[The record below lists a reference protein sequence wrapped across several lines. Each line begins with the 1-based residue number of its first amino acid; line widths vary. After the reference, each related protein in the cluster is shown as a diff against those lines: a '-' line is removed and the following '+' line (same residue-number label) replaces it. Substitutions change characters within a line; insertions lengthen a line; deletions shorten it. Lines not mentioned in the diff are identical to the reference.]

1 MRGLV
6 LKKNA
11 GALRG
16 RDGKERMQM
25 RIRKVAIYAR
35 VSTEHEAQLSA
46 LENQVQYYDDLI
58 DRHPDWVLY
67 RRYIDEG
74 ITGTS
79 IAKRKNFVRMMEDAK
94 DGHFDLIV
102 TREVSRFA
110 RNTVDT
116 LQQTRLLKRM
126 GIEVYFTEDGIWTMN
141 DEDGE
146 LRLTIMATLAQN
158 ESKKTSMRVKAGQ
171 MVSFQNGV
179 VYGTGNVLGYDKV
192 GPEYVINE
200 EQAETVR
207 RIFDLY
213 LAGNGYHK
221 IMKQLE
227 KEGRRTAMG
236 KTMWHYATVGHI
248 LKNRLYCGELEYR
261 KEYVPDYLEQKRAK
275 NKGELERVIVEGKHQ
290 PIVTKEEFGRVQ
302 KMMAEKDAQMGQRR
316 KNKGVHSDDLWR
328 RKMRCQCGHAF
339 AKTKWHTK
347 TDFITYTYKC
357 YDQTRTGTIAARLKN
372 GLSIENVCRSP
383 LVQDWKMYT
392 MAQKVLHAVFD
403 DPEGT
408 LLDAAAVLG
417 CGIAGVEQ
425 SEVLRDKEVIEE
437 QLKKERGRY
446 ETLLDMRMNNEIPKE
461 VFSRKQQ
468 EVGERI
474 AELEQRMAQY
484 GDVEP
489 ATEADVSGKLEN
501 LQKLMGQFSMPED
514 GEFSEEEM
522 DKYVSGVRVY
532 EDRFE
537 WLLNLSPDAG
547 GGLDDAGSPVY
558 FKKITVTP
566 DDERAWF
573 RKHPQ
578 WSKSN
583 RYAELEVWIFI

>member
-1 MRGLV
+1 
-6 LKKNA
+6 
-11 GALRG
+11 
-16 RDGKERMQM
+16 M

-58 DRHPDWVLY
+58 NRHPDWVLY

-74 ITGTS
+74 ISGTS
-79 IAKRKNFVRMMEDAK
+79 ISKRKNFVRMMEDAK
-94 DGHFDLIV
+94 NGHFDLIV

-261 KEYVPDYLEQKRAK
+261 KEYVPDYLEQKRMK
-275 NKGELERVIVEGKHQ
+275 NRGELDRVIVEGRHQ
-290 PIVTKEEFGRVQ
+290 PIVTKEEFERVQ
-302 KMMAEKDAQMGQRR
+302 KLMAEKSRQMEKCRTNR
-316 KNKGVHSDDLWR
+316 GVYADDLWR
-328 RKMRCQCGHAF
+328 KKMRCQCGHAF
-339 AKTKWHTK
+339 AKTRWHSKKNFT
-347 TDFITYTYKC
+347 TYTYKC
-357 YDQTRTGTIAARLKN
+357 YDQTRTGTVSARLKN
-372 GLSIENVCRSP
+372 GLSIEGVCPVP
-383 LVQDWKMYT
+383 LVQDWKMHT
-392 MAQKVLHAVFD
+392 MGQKVLHAIFD
-403 DPEGT
+403 DPEAT
-408 LLDAAAVLG
+408 LREAEAVLG
-417 CGIAGVEQ
+417 GGAAGVEQ
-425 SEVLRDKEVIEE
+425 AEVLRDKSIVEE
-437 QLKKERGRY
+437 QLKKEQGRY

-468 EVGERI
+468 EVEERI
-474 AELEQRMAQY
+474 KELEQQMLQY
-484 GDVEP
+484 RDVKP
-489 ATEADVSGKLEN
+489 ATEADVNGKLEA
-501 LQKLMGQFSMPED
+501 LRRLMEQFSMPED
-514 GEFSEEEM
+514 GEFTESDL
-522 DKYVSGVRVY
+522 DKYVTGVRVY
-532 EDRFE
+532 EDHFE
-537 WLLNLSPDAG
+537 WLLNLDTDTRG
-547 GGLDDAGSPVY
+547 ELDDAGSPVY

-566 DDERAWF
+566 DDEREWF
-573 RKHPQ
+573 KAHSE
-578 WSKSN
+578 WTKSN
-583 RYAELEVWIFI
+583 KYVELEARIYI

>member
-1 MRGLV
+1 
-6 LKKNA
+6 
-11 GALRG
+11 
-16 RDGKERMQM
+16 M

-179 VYGTGNVLGYDKV
+179 IYGTGNVLGYDKV
-192 GPEYVINE
+192 GQEYVINE
-200 EQAETVR
+200 AQAKTVR
-207 RIFDLY
+207 KIYDMY
-213 LAGNGYHK
+213 LAGNGFQK
-221 IMKQLE
+221 IKRQLE
-227 KEGRRTAMG
+227 KDGDLTAMG
-236 KTMWHYATVGHI
+236 KTLWHFATIGHI

-261 KEYVPDYLEQKRAK
+261 KEYVPDYLEQKRVK
-275 NKGELERVIVEGKHQ
+275 NNGELERVIVEGKHQ

-302 KMMAEKDAQMGQRR
+302 KLLEEKSPQMEKCR
-316 KNKGVHSDDLWR
+316 KNRGVYSDDLWR
-328 RKMRCQCGHAF
+328 KKLRCQCGHAF

-347 TDFITYTYKC
+347 TDFTTYTYKC
-357 YDQTRTGTIAARLKN
+357 YGQTRTGTVAARLKN
-372 GLSIENVCRSP
+372 GLSIEGVCPVP
-383 LVQDWKMYT
+383 LVQDWKMNT
-392 MAQKVLHAVFD
+392 MAQKVLHAIFD
-403 DPEGT
+403 DPERT
-408 LLDAAAVLG
+408 LKDAAAVLG
-417 CGIAGVEQ
+417 GGLAGVEQ
-425 SEVLRDKEVIEE
+425 AEVLRDKSIVEG
-437 QLKKERGRY
+437 QLKKEQGRY

-461 VFSRKQQ
+461 VCSRKQQ
-468 EVGERI
+468 EVEQRI
-474 AELEQRMAQY
+474 KELEQQMAQY
-484 GDVEP
+484 RDVKP
-489 ATEADVSGKLEN
+489 ATEADVNGKLEA
-501 LQKLMGQFSMPED
+501 LKRLMEQFSMPED
-514 GEFSEEEM
+514 GEFTESDI
-522 DKYVSGVRVY
+522 DKYVFGVRVY
-532 EDRFE
+532 EDHFE
-537 WLLNLSPDAG
+537 WLLNLNPDARG
-547 GGLDDAGSPVY
+547 ELDDAGSPVY
-558 FKKITVTP
+558 FKKLTVTP

-573 RKHPQ
+573 KAHPQ

-583 RYAELEVWIFI
+583 RYAELEARIYI

>member
-1 MRGLV
+1 M
-6 LKKNA
+6 
-11 GALRG
+11 
-16 RDGKERMQM
+16 
-25 RIRKVAIYAR
+25 
-35 VSTEHEAQLSA
+35 
-46 LENQVQYYDDLI
+46 
-58 DRHPDWVLY
+58 
-67 RRYIDEG
+67 
-74 ITGTS
+74 
-79 IAKRKNFVRMMEDAK
+79 DA
-94 DGHFDLIV
+94 
-102 TREVSRFA
+102 
-110 RNTVDT
+110 

-200 EQAETVR
+200 AQAKTVR
-207 RIFDLY
+207 KIFDMY
-213 LAGNGYHK
+213 LAGNGSQK
-221 IMKQLE
+221 IKKQLE
-227 KEGRRTAMG
+227 KDGDLTAMG
-236 KTMWHYATVGHI
+236 KSLWHYATISHI

-275 NKGELERVIVEGKHQ
+275 NNGELERVIVEGKHQ
-290 PIVTKEEFGRVQ
+290 PIVTKEEFEKVQ
-302 KMMAEKDAQMGQRR
+302 KLIEEKRPQMEHFR
-316 KNKGVHSDDLWR
+316 KNRGIHSDDLWR
-328 RKMRCQCGHAF
+328 RKLRCQCGHAF
-339 AKTKWHTK
+339 AKTRWHSK
-347 TDFITYTYKC
+347 SRDFTTYTYKC
-357 YDQTRTGTIAARLKN
+357 YDQTRTGTISARLKN
-372 GLSIENVCRSP
+372 GLSIEGVCRAP
-383 LVQDWKMYT
+383 LVQDWKIHT

-408 LLDAAAVLG
+408 LREAAAVLG
-417 CGIAGVEQ
+417 LGAAGVGQ
-425 SEVLRDKEVIEE
+425 TEVLRDKSIIEE
-437 QLKKERGRY
+437 KLKKEQGRY

-501 LQKLMGQFSMPED
+501 LQRLMGQSAMPED

>member
-408 LLDAAAVLG
+408 LLNAAAVLG

-501 LQKLMGQFSMPED
+501 LRRLMGQFTMPED

-573 RKHPQ
+573 KKHPQ

>member
-1 MRGLV
+1 
-6 LKKNA
+6 
-11 GALRG
+11 
-16 RDGKERMQM
+16 MQM

-79 IAKRKNFVRMMEDAK
+79 ISKRKNFVRMMEDAK

-275 NKGELERVIVEGKHQ
+275 NKG
-290 PIVTKEEFGRVQ
+290 
-302 KMMAEKDAQMGQRR
+302 
-316 KNKGVHSDDLWR
+316 VHSEDLWR

-357 YDQTRTGTIAARLKN
+357 YDQTRTGTTAARLKN
-372 GLSIENVCRSP
+372 GLGIENVCRSP
-383 LVQDWKMYT
+383 LVQDWKIHT

-408 LLDAAAVLG
+408 LREAAAVLG
-417 CGIAGVEQ
+417 LGAAGVGQ
-425 SEVLRDKEVIEE
+425 TEVLREKSIIEE
-437 QLKKERGRY
+437 KLKKEQGRY

-468 EVGERI
+468 EVEKKI
-474 AELEQRMAQY
+474 AELEQQMMQY
-484 GDVEP
+484 GDVKP
-489 ATEADVSGKLEN
+489 VTEADVSGKMEN
-501 LQKLMGQFSMPED
+501 LQRLMGQFTMPEG

-537 WLLNLSPDAG
+537 
-547 GGLDDAGSPVY
+547 
-558 FKKITVTP
+558 
-566 DDERAWF
+566 
-573 RKHPQ
+573 
-578 WSKSN
+578 
-583 RYAELEVWIFI
+583 

>member
-1 MRGLV
+1 M
-6 LKKNA
+6 
-11 GALRG
+11 
-16 RDGKERMQM
+16 
-25 RIRKVAIYAR
+25 
-35 VSTEHEAQLSA
+35 
-46 LENQVQYYDDLI
+46 
-58 DRHPDWVLY
+58 
-67 RRYIDEG
+67 
-74 ITGTS
+74 
-79 IAKRKNFVRMMEDAK
+79 DA
-94 DGHFDLIV
+94 
-102 TREVSRFA
+102 
-110 RNTVDT
+110 

-200 EQAETVR
+200 AQAKTVR
-207 RIFDLY
+207 KIFDMY
-213 LAGNGYHK
+213 LAGNGSQK
-221 IMKQLE
+221 IKKQLE
-227 KEGRRTAMG
+227 KDGDLTAMG
-236 KTMWHYATVGHI
+236 KSLWHYATISHI

-275 NKGELERVIVEGKHQ
+275 NNGELDRIIVEGRHQ
-290 PIVTKEEFGRVQ
+290 PIVTKEEFERVQ
-302 KMMAEKDAQMGQRR
+302 KLIEEKRPQMEQCLKSR
-316 KNKGVHSDDLWR
+316 GVHSDDLWR
-328 RKMRCQCGHAF
+328 RKLRCQCGHAF
-339 AKTKWHTK
+339 AKTRWHSK
-347 TDFITYTYKC
+347 SRDFTTYTYKC
-357 YDQTRTGTIAARLKN
+357 YDQTRTGTISARLKN
-372 GLSIENVCRSP
+372 GLSIEGVCRAP
-383 LVQDWKMYT
+383 LVQDWKIHT

-408 LLDAAAVLG
+408 LRKAAAILG
-417 CGIAGVEQ
+417 LGAAGVGQ
-425 SEVLRDKEVIEE
+425 TEVLRDKSIIEE
-437 QLKKERGRY
+437 KLKKEQGRY

-501 LQKLMGQFSMPED
+501 LQRLMGQSAMPED

>member
-1 MRGLV
+1 
-6 LKKNA
+6 
-11 GALRG
+11 
-16 RDGKERMQM
+16 M

-179 VYGTGNVLGYDKV
+179 IYGTGNVLGYDKV
-192 GPEYVINE
+192 GQEYVINE
-200 EQAETVR
+200 AQARTVR
-207 RIFDLY
+207 KIYDMY
-213 LAGNGYHK
+213 LAGNGFQK
-221 IMKQLE
+221 IKRQLE
-227 KEGRRTAMG
+227 KDGDLTAMG
-236 KTMWHYATVGHI
+236 KTLWHFATIGHI

-261 KEYVPDYLEQKRAK
+261 KEYVPDYLEQKRVK
-275 NKGELERVIVEGKHQ
+275 NNGELERVIVEGRHQ

-302 KMMAEKDAQMGQRR
+302 RLLEEKSPQMEKCR
-316 KNKGVHSDDLWR
+316 KNRGVYSDDLWR
-328 RKMRCQCGHAF
+328 KKLRCQCGHAF

-347 TDFITYTYKC
+347 TDFTTYTYKC
-357 YDQTRTGTIAARLKN
+357 YGQTRTGTVAARLKN
-372 GLSIENVCRSP
+372 GLGIEGVCPVP
-383 LVQDWKMYT
+383 LVQDWKMNT
-392 MAQKVLHAVFD
+392 MAQKVLHAIFD
-403 DPEGT
+403 DPERT
-408 LLDAAAVLG
+408 LKEAAAVLG
-417 CGIAGVEQ
+417 GGLAGVEQ
-425 SEVLRDKEVIEE
+425 AEVLRDKSIVEG
-437 QLKKERGRY
+437 QLKKEQGRY

-468 EVGERI
+468 EVEQRI
-474 AELEQRMAQY
+474 RELEQQMAQY
-484 GDVEP
+484 RDVKP
-489 ATEADVSGKLEN
+489 ATEADVNGKLEA
-501 LQKLMGQFSMPED
+501 LQRLMGQFTMPED
-514 GEFSEEEM
+514 GEFTESDI
-522 DKYVSGVRVY
+522 DKYVTGVRVY
-532 EDRFE
+532 EDHFE
-537 WLLNLSPDAG
+537 WLMNLNPDARG
-547 GGLDDAGSPVY
+547 ELDDAGSPVY
-558 FKKITVTP
+558 FKKLTVTP

-573 RKHPQ
+573 KAHPQ

-583 RYAELEVWIFI
+583 RYAELEARIYI

>member
-1 MRGLV
+1 M
-6 LKKNA
+6 
-11 GALRG
+11 
-16 RDGKERMQM
+16 
-25 RIRKVAIYAR
+25 
-35 VSTEHEAQLSA
+35 
-46 LENQVQYYDDLI
+46 
-58 DRHPDWVLY
+58 
-67 RRYIDEG
+67 
-74 ITGTS
+74 
-79 IAKRKNFVRMMEDAK
+79 DA
-94 DGHFDLIV
+94 
-102 TREVSRFA
+102 
-110 RNTVDT
+110 

-200 EQAETVR
+200 AQAKTVR
-207 RIFDLY
+207 KIFDMY
-213 LAGNGYHK
+213 LAGNGSQK
-221 IMKQLE
+221 IKKQLE
-227 KEGRRTAMG
+227 KDGDLTAMG
-236 KTMWHYATVGHI
+236 KSLWHYATISHI

-275 NKGELERVIVEGKHQ
+275 NNGELDRIIVEGRHQ
-290 PIVTKEEFGRVQ
+290 PIVTKEEFERVQ
-302 KMMAEKDAQMGQRR
+302 KLIEEKRPQMEQCLKSR
-316 KNKGVHSDDLWR
+316 GVHSDDLWR
-328 RKMRCQCGHAF
+328 RKLRCQCGHAF
-339 AKTKWHTK
+339 AKTRWHSK
-347 TDFITYTYKC
+347 SRDFTTYTYKC
-357 YDQTRTGTIAARLKN
+357 YDQTRTGTISARLKN
-372 GLSIENVCRSP
+372 GLGIEGVCRAP
-383 LVQDWKMYT
+383 LVQDWKIHT

-408 LLDAAAVLG
+408 LREAAAILG
-417 CGIAGVEQ
+417 LGAAGVGQ
-425 SEVLRDKEVIEE
+425 TEVLRDKSIIEE
-437 QLKKERGRY
+437 KLKKEQGRY

-501 LQKLMGQFSMPED
+501 LQRLMGQSAMPED

-583 RYAELEVWIFI
+583 RYAELEAWIFI

>member
-1 MRGLV
+1 M
-6 LKKNA
+6 
-11 GALRG
+11 
-16 RDGKERMQM
+16 
-25 RIRKVAIYAR
+25 IRKFRLINGEGASWDLNAR
-35 VSTEHEAQLSA
+35 TSFFHSIGGFGYKDGTQYEQIGTDFIPLEELFSQGVMTGRIFFGGINAYKNYRAFSRFVRAVPLTLVYEMEEAFRVPVRMTEIAKSEL
-46 LENQVQYYDDLI
+46 
-58 DRHPDWVLY
+58 
-67 RRYIDEG
+67 
-74 ITGTS
+74 ITGGAGLDCEVAFTATGLFYKNVSGYSGTIS
-79 IAKRKNFVRMMEDAK
+79 IGGKIYPYEYTYA
-94 DGHFDLIV
+94 
-102 TREVSRFA
+102 
-110 RNTVDT
+110 
-116 LQQTRLLKRM
+116 
-126 GIEVYFTEDGIWTMN
+126 
-141 DEDGE
+141 
-146 LRLTIMATLAQN
+146 
-158 ESKKTSMRVKAGQ
+158 
-171 MVSFQNGV
+171 
-179 VYGTGNVLGYDKV
+179 YDKV

>member
-1 MRGLV
+1 M
-6 LKKNA
+6 
-11 GALRG
+11 
-16 RDGKERMQM
+16 
-25 RIRKVAIYAR
+25 
-35 VSTEHEAQLSA
+35 
-46 LENQVQYYDDLI
+46 
-58 DRHPDWVLY
+58 LY
-67 RRYIDEG
+67 CRYIDEG

-171 MVSFQNGV
+171 RVSFQNGV
-179 VYGTGNVLGYDKV
+179 IYGTGNVLGYDKV

-200 EQAETVR
+200 AQAKTVR
-207 RIFDLY
+207 KIFDLC

-227 KEGRRTAMG
+227 KDGHRTAMG
-236 KTMWHYATVGHI
+236 KTMWHYATIGHI

-261 KEYVPDYLEQKRAK
+261 KEYVPDYLEQKRVK
-275 NKGELERVIVEGKHQ
+275 NNGELEQ
-290 PIVTKEEFGRVQ
+290 Q
-302 KMMAEKDAQMGQRR
+302 MM
-316 KNKGVHSDDLWR
+316 
-328 RKMRCQCGHAF
+328 
-339 AKTKWHTK
+339 
-347 TDFITYTYKC
+347 
-357 YDQTRTGTIAARLKN
+357 
-372 GLSIENVCRSP
+372 
-383 LVQDWKMYT
+383 
-392 MAQKVLHAVFD
+392 
-403 DPEGT
+403 
-408 LLDAAAVLG
+408 
-417 CGIAGVEQ
+417 
-425 SEVLRDKEVIEE
+425 
-437 QLKKERGRY
+437 
-446 ETLLDMRMNNEIPKE
+446 
-461 VFSRKQQ
+461 
-468 EVGERI
+468 
-474 AELEQRMAQY
+474 QY
-484 GDVEP
+484 GDVKP

-501 LQKLMGQFSMPED
+501 LQRLMEQFTIPED
-514 GEFSEEEM
+514 GEFSEEQM

-537 WLLNLSPDAG
+537 WLLNLSPEACG
-547 GGLDDAGSPVY
+547 ELDDAGSPVY
-558 FKKITVTP
+558 FTKLTVTP

-573 RKHPQ
+573 RMHPQ

-583 RYAELEVWIFI
+583 KYAELEAWIYI

>member
-1 MRGLV
+1 
-6 LKKNA
+6 
-11 GALRG
+11 
-16 RDGKERMQM
+16 M

-79 IAKRKNFVRMMEDAK
+79 ISKRKNFVRMMEDAK

-200 EQAETVR
+200 AQAKTVR
-207 RIFDLY
+207 KIFDMY
-213 LAGNGYHK
+213 LAGNGSQK
-221 IMKQLE
+221 IKKQLE
-227 KEGRRTAMG
+227 KDGDLTAMG
-236 KTMWHYATVGHI
+236 KSLWHYATISHI

-275 NKGELERVIVEGKHQ
+275 NNGELERIIVEGKHQ
-290 PIVTKEEFGRVQ
+290 PIVTKEEFEKVQ
-302 KMMAEKDAQMGQRR
+302 KLIEEKRPQMEHFR
-316 KNKGVHSDDLWR
+316 KNRGIHSDDLWR
-328 RKMRCQCGHAF
+328 RKLRCQCGHAF
-339 AKTKWHTK
+339 AKTRWHSK
-347 TDFITYTYKC
+347 SRDFTTYTYKC
-357 YDQTRTGTIAARLKN
+357 YDQTRTGTVAARLKN

-408 LLDAAAVLG
+408 LLNAAAVLG

-425 SEVLRDKEVIEE
+425 SEVLRDKEIIEE

-468 EVGERI
+468 EVEKKI
-474 AELEQRMAQY
+474 AELEQQMMQY
-484 GDVEP
+484 GDVKP
-489 ATEADVSGKLEN
+489 ATDADMSGKLEN
-501 LQKLMGQFSMPED
+501 LRRLMEQPPVPED
-514 GEFSEEEM
+514 GEFSEEDI
-522 DKYVSGVRVY
+522 DKYVFGVRVY

-537 WLLNLSPDAG
+537 WLLNLSPEARG
-547 GGLDDAGSPVY
+547 ELDDAGSPVY
-558 FKKITVTP
+558 FTKLTVTP

-573 RKHPQ
+573 RMHPQ

-583 RYAELEVWIFI
+583 KYAELEAWIYI

>member
-1 MRGLV
+1 
-6 LKKNA
+6 
-11 GALRG
+11 
-16 RDGKERMQM
+16 M

-58 DRHPDWVLY
+58 NRHPDWVLY

-179 VYGTGNVLGYDKV
+179 IYGTGNVLGYDKV
-192 GPEYVINE
+192 GQEYVINE
-200 EQAETVR
+200 AQAKTVR
-207 RIFDLY
+207 KIFDMY
-213 LAGNGYHK
+213 LAGNGCQK
-221 IMKQLE
+221 IKRQLE
-227 KEGRRTAMG
+227 KDGDLTAMG
-236 KTMWHYATVGHI
+236 KSLWHFTTIGHV

-275 NKGELERVIVEGKHQ
+275 NNGELERVIVEGRHQ
-290 PIVTKEEFGRVQ
+290 PIVTKEEFERVQ
-302 KMMAEKDAQMGQRR
+302 KLIAEKSPQMEKCRTNR
-316 KNKGVHSDDLWR
+316 GVYADDLWR
-328 RKMRCQCGHAF
+328 KKMRCQCGHAF
-339 AKTKWHTK
+339 AKTRWHSKKNFT
-347 TDFITYTYKC
+347 TYTYKC
-357 YDQTRTGTIAARLKN
+357 YDQTRTGTVSARLKN
-372 GLSIENVCRSP
+372 GLSIEGVCPVP
-383 LVQDWKMYT
+383 LVQDWKMHS
-392 MAQKVLHAVFD
+392 MAQKVLHAIFD
-403 DPEGT
+403 DPEAT
-408 LLDAAAVLG
+408 LREAAAVLG
-417 CGIAGVEQ
+417 GGAAGVEQ
-425 SEVLRDKEVIEE
+425 AEVLRDKSIVEE
-437 QLKKERGRY
+437 QLKKEQGRY

-468 EVGERI
+468 EVEERI
-474 AELEQRMAQY
+474 KELEQQMLQY
-484 GDVEP
+484 RDVKP
-489 ATEADVSGKLEN
+489 ATEADVNGKLEA
-501 LQKLMGQFSMPED
+501 LKKLMEQFVMPEN
-514 GEFSEEEM
+514 GEFTES
-522 DKYVSGVRVY
+522 DIDQYVTGVRVY
-532 EDRFE
+532 EDHFE
-537 WLLNLSPDAG
+537 WLLNLDTDTRG
-547 GGLDDAGSPVY
+547 ELDDAGSPVY
-558 FKKITVTP
+558 FRKITVTP
-566 DDERAWF
+566 DDEREWF
-573 RKHPQ
+573 KAHSD

-583 RYAELEVWIFI
+583 KYVELEARIYI

>member
-1 MRGLV
+1 MGSELLRIAEGFSIVAEGLRGLA
-6 LKKNA
+6 KA
-11 GALRG
+11 EGG
-16 RDGKERMQM
+16 TKEKAVKEQ
-25 RIRKVAIYAR
+25 KQDTAK
-35 VSTEHEAQLSA
+35 AQPETTAQESPATL
-46 LENQVQYYDDLI
+46 
-58 DRHPDWVLY
+58 
-67 RRYIDEG
+67 EG
-74 ITGTS
+74 IR
-79 IAKRKNFVRMMEDAK
+79 A
-94 DGHFDLIV
+94 L
-102 TREVSRFA
+102 
-110 RNTVDT
+110 
-116 LQQTRLLKRM
+116 
-126 GIEVYFTEDGIWTMN
+126 
-141 DEDGE
+141 
-146 LRLTIMATLAQN
+146 MAQ
-158 ESKKTSMRVKAGQ
+158 KTQ
-171 MVSFQNGV
+171 
-179 VYGTGNVLGYDKV
+179 
-192 GPEYVINE
+192 
-200 EQAETVR
+200 
-207 RIFDLY
+207 
-213 LAGNGYHK
+213 
-221 IMKQLE
+221 
-227 KEGRRTAMG
+227 
-236 KTMWHYATVGHI
+236 
-248 LKNRLYCGELEYR
+248 
-261 KEYVPDYLEQKRAK
+261 
-275 NKGELERVIVEGKHQ
+275 EGKS
-290 PIVTKEEFGRVQ
+290 KEIKELLQ
-302 KMMAEKDAQMGQRR
+302 
-316 KNKGVHSDDLWR
+316 
-328 RKMRCQCGHAF
+328 
-339 AKTKWHTK
+339 KWHTK

-425 SEVLRDKEVIEE
+425 SEVLRDKEIIEE

-522 DKYVSGVRVY
+522 DRYVSGVRVY

-583 RYAELEVWIFI
+583 RYAELEAWIFI

>member
-1 MRGLV
+1 M
-6 LKKNA
+6 
-11 GALRG
+11 
-16 RDGKERMQM
+16 
-25 RIRKVAIYAR
+25 
-35 VSTEHEAQLSA
+35 
-46 LENQVQYYDDLI
+46 
-58 DRHPDWVLY
+58 
-67 RRYIDEG
+67 
-74 ITGTS
+74 
-79 IAKRKNFVRMMEDAK
+79 DA
-94 DGHFDLIV
+94 
-102 TREVSRFA
+102 
-110 RNTVDT
+110 

-200 EQAETVR
+200 AQAKTVR
-207 RIFDLY
+207 KIFDMY
-213 LAGNGYHK
+213 LAGNGSQK
-221 IMKQLE
+221 IKRQLE
-227 KEGRRTAMG
+227 KDGDLTAMG
-236 KTMWHYATVGHI
+236 KSLWHYATISHI

-275 NKGELERVIVEGKHQ
+275 NNGELDRIIVEGRHQ
-290 PIVTKEEFGRVQ
+290 PIVTKEEFERVQ
-302 KMMAEKDAQMGQRR
+302 KLIEEKRPQMEQCLKSR
-316 KNKGVHSDDLWR
+316 GVHSDDLWR
-328 RKMRCQCGHAF
+328 RKLRCQCGHAF
-339 AKTKWHTK
+339 AKTRWHSK
-347 TDFITYTYKC
+347 SRDFTTYTYKC
-357 YDQTRTGTIAARLKN
+357 YDQTRTGTISARLKN
-372 GLSIENVCRSP
+372 GLSIEGVCRSP
-383 LVQDWKMYT
+383 LVQDWKIHT

-408 LLDAAAVLG
+408 LREAAAILG
-417 CGIAGVEQ
+417 LGAAGVGQ
-425 SEVLRDKEVIEE
+425 TEVLRDKSIIEE
-437 QLKKERGRY
+437 KLKKEQGRY

-501 LQKLMGQFSMPED
+501 LQRLMGQSAMPED